1 MDLISDKT
9 VDLRGLTEQLNIG
22 MDNIAEYSL
31 FSYSTD
37 GFNEI
42 IDFASERVLD
52 IEFIYDSEHEHK
64 GLTEKQA
71 VLKEIIKNITI
82 IKNRAEHAIK
92 CCNNLLES
100 NEL

>member
-1 MDLISDKT
+1 MDLVPDKT
-9 VDLRGLTEQLNIG
+9 IDLHGLTKQLNID

-37 GFNEI
+37 GYNEI

-52 IEFIYDSEHEHK
+52 VEFVYDSEHEHK
-64 GLTEKQA
+64 GLTENQA

-92 CCNNLLES
+92 CCNNLLEG
-100 NEL
+100 N